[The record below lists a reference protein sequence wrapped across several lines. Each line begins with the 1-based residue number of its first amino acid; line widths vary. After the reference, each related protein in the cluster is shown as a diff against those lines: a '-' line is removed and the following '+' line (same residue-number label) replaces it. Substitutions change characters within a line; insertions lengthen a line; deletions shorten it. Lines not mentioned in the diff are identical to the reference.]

1 MGAERVIVGSDWP
14 HMEGLE
20 HPRDILEEI
29 DDISLDVQKKILHDN
44 AAALNQRS
52 GAAA

>member
-1 MGAERVIVGSDWP
+1 MGADRVIVGSDWP

-29 DDISLDVQKKILHDN
+29 DDIPLEVQKKILHNN
-44 AAALNQRS
+44 AASLNQRT